1 MLQAIRERAQGVF
14 AWVILILITVPFA
27 LWGIQNYFDTGKEM
41 PVAVVGDREFFQRDV
56 NRAYEQV
63 AQNLS
68 GVTQFDE
75 QQLRKQALDR
85 LIRDE
90 VLLQATKNLGIVV
103 TDSSVRDFIQSMD
116 YFQTDGKFDQ
126 EKYKLILSSQRK
138 SSPEFTEQVRK
149 ALEMEQYQRGITD
162 SSFVTDYQLDR
173 FFRLFDQERTIEY
186 VLISTK
192 PSDALVSEKAIEQYY
207 QAHVSSFQTPE
218 RVVVEFLELKL
229 EDLARDVHP
238 TEEELRAF
246 YEEQKDVYTTEER
259 RKVSHI
265 LVAVSPQANP
275 EELKAAREKIDRAK
289 QRIQKGEDFAAVAR
303 ELSDDSASA
312 KNGGDLGLITR
323 GIMEKNFD
331 EAAFELSEGE
341 VSEPVKT
348 SFGFHLIKVTEL
360 EPGKTKPFAD
370 VKEELKK
377 VYQLQEA
384 ENKFYQAGETLAE
397 LSYEHPDNL
406 EAAAQA
412 LELTTKKTGPFTR
425 DKGDDIAAEAAVR
438 EAAFSEEILGG
449 HNSEPIEI
457 GSDRLIVLR
466 INEHFPAETKPLA
479 DVRQQIVEAI
489 RLENA
494 RNQAKKRA
502 QELYQALEKGQP
514 LEELAAANDLKLE
527 NPAPIKRATSSEL
540 PGPLV
545 KAVFEAAK
553 PQEGQSIPVIVGLP
567 NGDQALIN
575 LLAVKDGDASKVDA
589 KKREAVKAQLA
600 NAEGR
605 ALFNSLIAQLRSEA
619 DVRIIEQ
626 KN

>member
-41 PVAVVGDREFFQRDV
+41 PVAVVGDQEFFQRDV
-56 NRAYEQV
+56 NRTYEQMV
-63 AQNLS
+63 QNRA
-68 GVTQFDE
+68 GMTQFE
-75 QQLRKQALDR
+75 QQQLRKQALDR

-90 VLLQATKNLGIVV
+90 VLLQATQEQDIAV
-103 TDSSVRDFIQSMD
+103 TDSSVRDFIQAMD
-116 YFQTDGKFDQ
+116 YFQTDGKFDK

-138 SSPEFTEQVRK
+138 SSPEFTEQVRT

-162 SSFVTDYQLDR
+162 SSFVTDFQLDR
-173 FFRLFDQERTIEY
+173 FFRLFEQERTIEY
-186 VLISTK
+186 ILISAK
-192 PSDALVSEKAIEQYY
+192 PSDAPVNDEAIEQYY

-218 RVVVEFLELKL
+218 RVTIEFLELKL

-238 TEEELRAF
+238 TEDELRAF

-265 LVAVSPQANP
+265 LVAVSPQADP
-275 EELKAAREKIDRAK
+275 AALKAAQEKINQAK
-289 QRIQKGEDFAAVAR
+289 QRIQNGEDFEVVAR
-303 ELSDDSASA
+303 ELSDDAMSA

-323 GIMEKNFD
+323 GAMEKNFD
-331 EAAFELSEGE
+331 EAAFALSEGE
-341 VSEPVKT
+341 VSAPVKT

-360 EPGKTKPFAD
+360 EPARTKPFAD
-370 VKEELKK
+370 VKAEVKK

-397 LSYEHPDNL
+397 LSYEHPDSL
-406 EAAAQA
+406 ETAAQA
-412 LELTTKKTGPFTR
+412 LDLAIKKTGPFTR

-438 EAAFSEEILGG
+438 AAAFSEEVLNGQ
-449 HNSEPIEI
+449 NSEPIEI

-466 INEHFPAETKPLA
+466 VNEHFPVETKPLA
-479 DVRQQIVEAI
+479 DVRQQIIEAI

-494 RNQAKKRA
+494 RKQARNQA
-502 QELYQALEKGQP
+502 QELYQALENGQSLQKLATANGLP
-514 LEELAAANDLKLE
+514 LEK
-527 NPAPIKRATSSEL
+527 PAPIKRAKSSAL
-540 PGPLV
+540 PRPLV
-545 KAVFEAAK
+545 QAVFEAAK
-553 PQEGQSIPVIVGLP
+553 PQGEHPTPVLIELP
-567 NGDQALIN
+567 NGKQAVAN
-575 LLAVKDGDASKVDA
+575 LLTVKDGDMSKMDA

-600 NAEGR
+600 AAEGR
-605 ALFNSLIAQLRSEA
+605 ALLNALISRLRSEA
-619 DVRIIEQ
+619 DVRIIER